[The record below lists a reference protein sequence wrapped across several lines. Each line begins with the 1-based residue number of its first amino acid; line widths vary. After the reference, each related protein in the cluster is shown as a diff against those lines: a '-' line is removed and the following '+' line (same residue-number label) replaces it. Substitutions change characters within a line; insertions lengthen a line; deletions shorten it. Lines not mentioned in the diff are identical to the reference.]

1 MESISSLLAD
11 YGADIPLAFWTNIR
25 LAFLATLGSFVLG
38 VVLAL
43 FRISPVPSLRALGT
57 GYVNVVRNTPLTII
71 MLLGVLAVW
80 GQLKISFSSDFTLN
94 FFIYA
99 VIALSLYHAAFM
111 CEAIR
116 SGVNTVPLGQAE
128 AARSIGLGFL
138 PAARHVILP
147 QALRGAI
154 TPLGNTVIALTK
166 NTTVA
171 AAASVAEAS
180 GLMKRMIEFS
190 PDVMVAIFLTF
201 AIGFTIAYFLAFEVR
216 SKAIQSVLFL
226 ICTIPFWTSNVIR
239 MIAWVPLLGR
249 NGLVEIDTERG
260 GLGLQRVEHVRQAA
274 RQRGAVVDGQL
285 ASDGLRRQ
293 AVAQGGQEEHRP
305 DHQFLFIAPERRPR

>member
-43 FRISPVPSLRALGT
+43 FRISPVPSLRALGA

-71 MLLGVLAVW
+71 MLLGGLAVW

-201 AIGFTIAYFLAFEVR
+201 AIGFC
-216 SKAIQSVLFL
+216 L
-226 ICTIPFWTSNVIR
+226 IVIPIG
-239 MIAWVPLLGR
+239 LL
-249 NGLVEIDTERG
+249 TTW
-260 GLGLQRVEHVRQAA
+260 
-274 RQRGAVVDGQL
+274 
-285 ASDGLRRQ
+285 ASEKW
-293 AVAQGGQEEHRP
+293 AVAR
-305 DHQFLFIAPERRPR
+305 

>member
-25 LAFLATLGSFVLG
+25 LAFLATLGSFALG

-94 FFIYA
+94 FFVYA

-201 AIGFTIAYFLAFEVR
+201 AIGFC
-216 SKAIQSVLFL
+216 L
-226 ICTIPFWTSNVIR
+226 IVIPIG
-239 MIAWVPLLGR
+239 LL
-249 NGLVEIDTERG
+249 TTW
-260 GLGLQRVEHVRQAA
+260 
-274 RQRGAVVDGQL
+274 
-285 ASDGLRRQ
+285 ASEKW
-293 AVAQGGQEEHRP
+293 AVAR
-305 DHQFLFIAPERRPR
+305 

>member
-80 GQLKISFSSDFTLN
+80 GQLKVSFSSDFTLN

-201 AIGFTIAYFLAFEVR
+201 AIGFC
-216 SKAIQSVLFL
+216 L
-226 ICTIPFWTSNVIR
+226 IVIPIG
-239 MIAWVPLLGR
+239 LL
-249 NGLVEIDTERG
+249 TTW
-260 GLGLQRVEHVRQAA
+260 
-274 RQRGAVVDGQL
+274 
-285 ASDGLRRQ
+285 ASDKW
-293 AVAQGGQEEHRP
+293 AVSR
-305 DHQFLFIAPERRPR
+305 